1 MKNVKTGMLTKKTG
15 TKTHNISLLKNRR
28 ILFNISIFR
37 EVCNFGLYV
46 MEMTSR
52 MISSNILANK
62 TLAKYEMN
70 RMNIRY
76 KEIESNGCLGLG
88 FACNLNFRLIKP
100 VKDNIFW
107 LEDFLDLL
115 TVEIIESRV
124 RKPPLDTVLQV
135 YVTTYQI

>member
-1 MKNVKTGMLTKKTG
+1 MLTKKTG
-15 TKTHNISLLKNRR
+15 IKTHNISLLMNRR
-28 ILFNISIFR
+28 ILFNISIYR

-76 KEIESNGCLGLG
+76 KKIESNGCLGLG
-88 FACNLNFRLIKP
+88 FACNLNFRQREETS
-100 VKDNIFW
+100 W
-107 LEDFLDLL
+107 LRNFLDLL